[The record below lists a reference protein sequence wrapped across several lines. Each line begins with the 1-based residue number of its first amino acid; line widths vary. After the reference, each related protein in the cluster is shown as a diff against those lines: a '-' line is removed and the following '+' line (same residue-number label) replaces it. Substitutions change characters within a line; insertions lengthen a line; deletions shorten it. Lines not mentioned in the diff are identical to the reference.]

1 LIGRISDRR
10 TFEQLA
16 RAGRSFRTRVLWC
29 RYLSDPKATP
39 LRVAFAVGRSYGR
52 ATERNRLRRRLRAIV
67 SAEAARC
74 DVHSGWLLIGARPT
88 AKEHTFDELSAD
100 VHRLMLAVSSTS

>member
-1 LIGRISDRR
+1 MIGRISDRR

-16 RAGRSFRTRVLWC
+16 RSGRSFRSTVLWC
-29 RYLSDPKATP
+29 RYLSDPAVTP

-74 DVHSGWLLIGARPT
+74 DLDSGWLLIGAKPT
-88 AKEHTFDELSAD
+88 AKEHTFDDLATD
-100 VHRLMLAVSSTS
+100 VRRLLRAVSSTP

>member
-16 RAGRSFRTRVLWC
+16 RAGRSSRTRVLWC
-29 RYLSDPKATP
+29 RYLSDPAATP
-39 LRVAFAVGRSYGR
+39 VRVAFAVGRSYGR

-67 SAEAARC
+67 ADEAVRC
-74 DVHSGWLLIGARPT
+74 DVSSGWLLIGARPN
-88 AKEHTFDELSAD
+88 AKEHTFDELRSD
-100 VHRLMLAVSSTS
+100 VRQLLMAVSSAS